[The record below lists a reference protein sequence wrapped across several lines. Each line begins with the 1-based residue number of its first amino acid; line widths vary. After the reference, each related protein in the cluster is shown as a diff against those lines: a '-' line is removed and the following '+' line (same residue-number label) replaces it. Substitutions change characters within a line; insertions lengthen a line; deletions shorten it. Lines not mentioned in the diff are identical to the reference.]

1 MRLRGELRVTQ
12 LVKTWNGS
20 SCLQCSSYCSLHSSQ
35 QGPHRA
41 QHTAGLSVVLPDC
54 TVPPAPGSFG
64 PRFSRASSYS
74 LSSCAKMETSSKG
87 TPSART
93 QTEAT
98 QQPWKLTLQ
107 VASRTY
113 QMYPSGQDLG
123 RRKRLLGCSHGGKQ
137 HFSQEQLNQPP
148 LHNCV
153 HLLKLF
159 LFSPYILHPPSTK
172 SYQFF
177 IQNVSWI
184 VRFSPLSLPI
194 VFLAWIT
201 ITSNRSPWSSM
212 IYYPCSNHWP
222 IMTFPIHL

>member
-1 MRLRGELRVTQ
+1 M
-12 LVKTWNGS
+12 
-20 SCLQCSSYCSLHSSQ
+20 
-35 QGPHRA
+35 
-41 QHTAGLSVVLPDC
+41 LPDC
-54 TVPPAPGSFG
+54 TVPLAPGSFG

-74 LSSCAKMETSSKG
+74 LSSCAKMQTSSKG
-87 TPSART
+87 TPSAGT

-107 VASRTY
+107 AASLTY

-123 RRKRLLGCSHGGKQ
+123 RRKRLLGCSHGGKRSS
-137 HFSQEQLNQPP
+137 HGGNMKEQLNQPP

-153 HLLKLF
+153 CFLKVF
-159 LFSPYILHPPSTK
+159 LFSPYVLHPPSTK

-177 IQNVSWI
+177 IQNLSWI
-184 VRFSPLSLPI
+184 VQFSPFPLPI

-212 IYYPCSNHWP
+212 IYCPCSNHWP